1 MGKSGVKC
9 LQIAM
14 FDMVYRFLSEYNVYN
29 TTDFIMGIRV
39 ARKNFLLGLAIRVAS
54 LLYPR
59 MTY

>member
-1 MGKSGVKC
+1 MGESGEKC
-9 LQIAM
+9 LQIPM
-14 FDMVYRFLSEYNVYN
+14 FDMFYRFLSEYNVYN
-29 TTDFIMGIRV
+29 TIRNTGGIRV